1 MAKSIFRSFLHIAL
15 IFPLVGSLFAADN
28 HHSSTIEEVRD
39 FSQLGRTLHQQRLP
53 LVLMFSASHCG
64 YCVRVEQ
71 EFLGP
76 MQISGYYEGRALIR
90 KVRIDHGNEVVDFD
104 GQRVE
109 ASQLARR
116 YHVTVTPTV
125 VFLDG
130 AGQQLTEKRVGL
142 MTPDF
147 YGGYLDE
154 SINTAL
160 DLLRRDRPLR
170 VDLSAAISAPPP

>member
-1 MAKSIFRSFLHIAL
+1 MAKFVLSSFLQVAM
-15 IFPLVGSLFAADN
+15 IFPLVGSLFAADS
-28 HHSSTIEEVRD
+28 HDAATIEEVRD
-39 FSQLGRTLHQQRLP
+39 FSQLGRTLHEQRLP
-53 LVLMFSASHCG
+53 LVLMFASSHCG
-64 YCVRVEQ
+64 YCMRVEQ
-71 EFLGP
+71 EFLVP

-90 KVRIDHGNEVVDFD
+90 KLRIDNGNRVVDFD

-109 ASQLARR
+109 ASQLAQR
-116 YHVTVTPTV
+116 YNVTVTPTV

-130 AGQQLTEKRVGL
+130 AGRQLTAKRVGL

-154 SINTAL
+154 SITIAL

-170 VDLSAAISAPPP
+170 AGFGAAINFP

>member
-1 MAKSIFRSFLHIAL
+1 MVKFIIGSFLHVAL
-15 IFPLVGSLFAADN
+15 IFPMVGALFAADSPD
-28 HHSSTIEEVRD
+28 SSTIEEVRD
-39 FSQLGRTLHQQRLP
+39 FARLGRTLHQQRLP
-53 LVLMFSASHCG
+53 LVLMFSVSHCG